1 MTLTVLIAGLLAGAP
16 GASWLGPKPPAHP
29 ARVATLAPSLTELV
43 QALGAGSR
51 LVGVSKFD
59 DDPAVAKLPR
69 LGGLMDP
76 SPEAIL
82 AVKPELLVVQ
92 PSPTIQPLLE
102 RVAELGVSVLEL
114 PMSNVAEVQ
123 TAERELGTA
132 LGEKQKGDA
141 LAAQL
146 ESSLAAARAK
156 IPASKKQRALIVY
169 GWSPLVVAGPGS
181 FADELLRAAGGDN
194 AAAGAKG
201 AYVTY
206 SAELAADSHPDLLVD
221 SRVHHGR
228 PDARGVQA
236 AAWTGER
243 ARGASEDAGAAAPW
257 AEARRRALGA
267 AASPHR
273 DEARWWLSR
282 DFHRRRWPAR

>member
-1 MTLTVLIAGLLAGAP
+1 MTPTLLIAALLAAAP

-43 QALGAGSR
+43 QALGAGDR

-102 RVAELGVSVLEL
+102 RVAELGVPVLEL
-114 PMSNVAEVQ
+114 PMSNVSEVE
-123 TAERELGTA
+123 TAERELGAA
-132 LGEKQKGDA
+132 LGEKPKGA
-141 LAAQL
+141 TLATQL

-156 IPASKKQRALIVY
+156 TPAGKKQRALIVY

-181 FADELLRAAGGDN
+181 YADELLLAAGGEN

-206 SAELAADSHPDLLVD
+206 SAELAADSRPDLLID
-221 SRVHHGR
+221 LAFSMGDQMPAAFKQLPGLASARVVHPKTQALLHPGPKLVEGLQELQQALHEPK
-228 PDARGVQA
+228 PDG
-236 AAWTGER
+236 
-243 ARGASEDAGAAAPW
+243 
-257 AEARRRALGA
+257 
-267 AASPHR
+267 H
-273 DEARWWLSR
+273 
-282 DFHRRRWPAR
+282 

>member
-1 MTLTVLIAGLLAGAP
+1 MKLTVLIAALLAGAP

-43 QALGAGSR
+43 QALSAGNR

-102 RVAELGVSVLEL
+102 RVAELGVPVLEL
-114 PMSNVAEVQ
+114 PMSNVAEVE
-123 TAERELGTA
+123 TAERELGAA

-141 LAAQL
+141 LAAEL

-156 IPASKKQRALIVY
+156 IPAGKRQRALIVY

-181 FADELLRAAGGDN
+181 FADELLRAAGGEN

-206 SAELAADSHPDLLVD
+206 SAELAADAHPDLLVD
-221 SRVHHGR
+221 LAFTMGDQM
-228 PDARGVQA
+228 PA
-236 AAWTGER
+236 AFQQLPGLAR
-243 ARGASEDAGAAAPW
+243 ARVVHPKTQ
-257 AEARRRALGA
+257 ALLHPGPKLVEGLLELQQA
-267 AASPHR
+267 LNEPKPDGH
-273 DEARWWLSR
+273 
-282 DFHRRRWPAR
+282 